1 MMVLRPQWEWRF
13 DGADTEPLSSP
24 VSPVFTT
31 QYDAE
36 QWLGEH
42 WRTLAA
48 QSVHAVRLL
57 HEGTQ
62 ATPTLTLPYT

>member
-1 MMVLRPQWEWRF
+1 MIRPQWEWALDDAEGRRLS
-13 DGADTEPLSSP
+13 EP
-24 VSPVFTT
+24 VTPVFTA

-48 QSVHAVRLL
+48 QGVQAVGLL
-57 HEGTQ
+57 HEGVQ
-62 ATPTLTLPYT
+62 ATPTLTLPLI

>member
-1 MMVLRPQWEWRF
+1 MIRPQWVWELDDAEGRAL
-13 DGADTEPLSSP
+13 DSP

-48 QSVHAVRLL
+48 QGVQAVGLL
-57 HEGTQ
+57 HEGAQ
-62 ATPTLTLPYT
+62 ATPTLTLPLT

>member
-1 MMVLRPQWEWRF
+1 MVLRPQWEWRF
-13 DGADTEPLSSP
+13 DGADGKILDRP

-48 QSVHAVRLL
+48 QGVQAAGLL
-57 HEGTQ
+57 HEGVQ
-62 ATPTLTLPYT
+62 ATPTLPIPPL

>member
-1 MMVLRPQWEWRF
+1 MIRPQWVWELDDAEGRVL
-13 DGADTEPLSSP
+13 AAP

-36 QWLGEH
+36 QWLGET

-48 QSVHAVRLL
+48 EGAAVARLL
-57 HEGTQ
+57 HDGTQ
-62 ATPTLTLPYT
+62 ATASVELRSR